1 MAMGIGSG
9 GGSVLFR
16 CRMGRSADSDIW
28 DDTALVKAYGKA
40 IASFTHALKNGGI
53 CEASDQPKVITKRK
67 SVKKNKCQTRNTA
80 TALKQWKVAWAPP
93 DSLDDADALGSMF
106 ISYFMSGYH
115 PGCYLCFQQSQK
127 EGRCS
132 HFS

>member
-16 CRMGRSADSDIW
+16 CRM
-28 DDTALVKAYGKA
+28 
-40 IASFTHALKNGGI
+40 ASFTHALKNGGI

-80 TALKQWKVAWAPP
+80 TALKQWKVAIPPPPPISWAPP